1 MEQQNPHQTFIDPGP
16 LVPSLLTLQEKHIST
31 YIWNRSGDANP
42 DDRVLN
48 VRHAA
53 SWDHLNI
60 PEDIHPYLQQAGFYH
75 IARLRNHEI
84 DHHLISAL
92 EERWRPETRIFHMS
106 MGEVTITLE
115 DVHHLLG
122 LPTDGEV
129 VSGRV
134 GVDRMRYTRALILRI
149 IGGCLFVETAS
160 SFVHA
165 RYLLFLDD
173 FQRTRTYS
181 WGSAV
186 LTTLYRELC
195 KVTDPGRSDMG
206 GCTLL
211 LQLWAWTRFPTISPG
226 IPEITDPDAIFGVV
240 QGVRIRCRL
249 YFTQVRC

>member
-1 MEQQNPHQTFIDPGP
+1 
-16 LVPSLLTLQEKHIST
+16 
-31 YIWNRSGDANP
+31 
-42 DDRVLN
+42 
-48 VRHAA
+48 
-53 SWDHLNI
+53 
-60 PEDIHPYLQQAGFYH
+60 
-75 IARLRNHEI
+75 
-84 DHHLISAL
+84 
-92 EERWRPETRIFHMS
+92 

-134 GVDRMRYTRALILRI
+134 GGHPFSRMVGDFLGVQPGRSRDLYKNQISLTFLRERYLNWHEWSGNEVDRMRYTRALILRI

-186 LTTLYRELC
+186 LATLYRELC
-195 KVTDPGRSDMG
+195 KVTDPG
-206 GCTLL
+206 
-211 LQLWAWTRFPTISPG
+211 
-226 IPEITDPDAIFGVV
+226 
-240 QGVRIRCRL
+240 
-249 YFTQVRC
+249 

>member
-1 MEQQNPHQTFIDPGP
+1 MEQQNPQQDPHQTFIDPGP

-31 YIWNRSGDANP
+31 YVWNRSGDANP

-60 PEDIHPYLQQAGFYH
+60 PEEIHPYLQQAGFYH

-92 EERWRPETRIFHMS
+92 AERWRPETRTFHMS

-129 VSGRV
+129 VSVRV
-134 GVDRMRYTRALILRI
+134 GGHPFSQMVGDFLGVQPGRSRDLYKNQISLTFLRERYLNWHEWSGNEVDRM
-149 IGGCLFVETAS
+149 
-160 SFVHA
+160 
-165 RYLLFLDD
+165 
-173 FQRTRTYS
+173 
-181 WGSAV
+181 
-186 LTTLYRELC
+186 
-195 KVTDPGRSDMG
+195 
-206 GCTLL
+206 
-211 LQLWAWTRFPTISPG
+211 
-226 IPEITDPDAIFGVV
+226 
-240 QGVRIRCRL
+240 
-249 YFTQVRC
+249 